1 MSAEVSFIGI
11 SGEALFGLHALV
23 RVSLGVIANDW
34 QLVILSLEAIDQQD
48 DVANQAN
55 NANSN
60 SDQACKQAQARNT
73 ESTNKTENNS
83 YYCQTPKEED
93 RLHCVETHKT
103 ILLLHQEKDEACHPA
118 QYITQSCFNVGLHT
132 HRGRT

>member
-1 MSAEVSFIGI
+1 M
-11 SGEALFGLHALV
+11 FGLNSLV
-23 RVSLGVIANDW
+23 RVFLGVIANDW
-34 QLVILSLEAIDQQD
+34 QLVVLPLESIDQQD

-55 NANSN
+55 NAYSDP
-60 SDQACKQAQARNT
+60 DQACKQAQTRNT
-73 ESTNKTENNS
+73 ERTNKTENNS